1 MNNDPRE
8 RVVIDMPRWAFDSA
22 VLTALEKDTGAVPI
36 MGEILRI
43 IKIKQRKLESAR
55 RQYAARVRNLEFARN
70 AK

>member
-1 MNNDPRE
+1 MHNPQE
-8 RVVIDMPRWAFDSA
+8 RVVIDMPRWAFDQA
-22 VLTALEKDTGAVPI
+22 VLMALEKDTGAVPI

-55 RQYAARVRNLEFARN
+55 KQYRARVSNLEFARN